1 MEKAAAFAPDGLRYH
16 FIGRL
21 SSRRARKVARQAML
35 IHTLDSLRLARKLS
49 LIAQEERREVRALV
63 QVNQGGEATKG
74 GVAPAAAAA
83 LVHDTAALPGLRVI
97 GLMSIPP
104 FDDRPRDWFRQLREL
119 RDAAAAETGVALPE
133 LSMGMSHDF
142 AEAIVEGATLVRVG
156 TDAGVDGI
164 GYCYV
169 GHKGGR
175 LATLAPSGSE
185 SRTQTS
191 SPLRGARAHGGSAR
205 PPGRGTCSA
214 LLQSCLGRSPSRWAT
229 FRRAGAAVF
238 GARWS
243 HRGPHRVPQRQR
255 AKVEG
260 SAAWGCLACKP
271 GLGSSPSLGTQPP
284 PKTAR
289 AQRWLAGELDPTHR
303 LPK

>member
-1 MEKAAAFAPDGLRYH
+1 MTDSSEIAKWLARVRAAVATAAHDAGRDPAEITLIGVSKRQPLAAIEAAFEAGLRDIGENHADELLEKAAAFAPDGLRYH

-49 LIAQEERREVRALV
+49 LIAQEEGREVRALV

-83 LVHDTAALPGLRVI
+83 LVHDTAALLGLRVI

-142 AEAIVEGATLVRVG
+142 AEAIAEGATLVRVG
-156 TDAGVDGI
+156 TAI
-164 GYCYV
+164 
-169 GHKGGR
+169 
-175 LATLAPSGSE
+175 
-185 SRTQTS
+185 
-191 SPLRGARAHGGSAR
+191 
-205 PPGRGTCSA
+205 
-214 LLQSCLGRSPSRWAT
+214 
-229 FRRAGAAVF
+229 F
-238 GARWS
+238 GAR
-243 HRGPHRVPQRQR
+243 
-255 AKVEG
+255 
-260 SAAWGCLACKP
+260 
-271 GLGSSPSLGTQPP
+271 
-284 PKTAR
+284 
-289 AQRWLAGELDPTHR
+289 D
-303 LPK
+303 